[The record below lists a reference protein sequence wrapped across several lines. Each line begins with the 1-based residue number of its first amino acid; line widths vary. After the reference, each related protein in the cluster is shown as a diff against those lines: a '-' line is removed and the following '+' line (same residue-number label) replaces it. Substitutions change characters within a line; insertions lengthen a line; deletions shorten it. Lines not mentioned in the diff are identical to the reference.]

1 MSCRRNKSWR
11 ARLALSLVACGLIGI
26 VAGAHAEV
34 VRFEVKSTE
43 PAFAGRTFGAVGS
56 YELIHAVAHYRVD
69 PALPVNSELVN
80 INRAPRDEQG
90 RVAFDADVVILKP
103 ADMAKG
109 NGRMLYEMVNRG
121 RPLSVGL
128 LNRVAPGTSRGSF
141 GAASDAGDGLL
152 MNAGFTV
159 VMSGW
164 QAEYPLRDVPP
175 MAVALGSRLPRAP
188 NSTLLSARLP
198 IATDANGAPLVGVTR
213 EQFFDVGA
221 ADTFIGYLSYPA
233 ADVAGKGTLTMRER
247 DADPSVSPPGL
258 SWRYLDPWRIEVT
271 KPAGTTAGALFEF
284 VYQARDPVVYGLAL
298 ASMRDLV
305 SYLRYSDAEGNPLR
319 TRGRAA
325 IDKVIGLGASQTGR
339 TLKELVSEFN
349 EDESGRMVLD
359 GANIVISGAGRNSVN
374 SAFARP
380 GLKDAQHTS
389 WGLRG
394 DEFPFSY
401 PVTTDPLSRRTE
413 GVLSHCM
420 QARSC
425 PRIVHID
432 SENELWH
439 GGTLTYLDM
448 NGRDLTFP
456 DNVRV
461 FVFAGTEHSAA
472 PRPGAS
478 PPFCAAPAPAM
489 IDWTGFA
496 RALFVALDRWVTSD
510 EAPPASRYPTVARG
524 ELVQQSAYKFPQ
536 LPEARYVGAFSAKHY
551 YDFGQ
556 EPPKRMGSYPLLVPQ
571 ADADGLMVGGVRH
584 PFVSV
589 PLATNA
595 GWNVRK
601 PGFGEGDLCMATG
614 LHVPF
619 AATRREREERKDP
632 RLSVEERYASQDAYV
647 QAVEQAAR
655 ALVKDRLLLSGD
667 AQAIIAAAPAR
678 YQKALAGNETRK

>member
-1 MSCRRNKSWR
+1 MNLR
-11 ARLALSLVACGLIGI
+11 ATFCVLGAMLALVGQARAELVKL
-26 VAGAHAEV
+26 
-34 VRFEVKSTE
+34 EVKSTE
-43 PAFAGRTFGAVGS
+43 PAFAARTFGAVGQ
-56 YELIHAVAHYRVD
+56 YEVIRAVAHYRVD
-69 PALPVNSELVN
+69 PAARVNAGLVN
-80 INRAPRDEQG
+80 LQKAPRDEQG

-103 ADMAKG
+103 VEMTKG
-109 NGRMLYEMVNRG
+109 NGRMVYEMVNRG
-121 RPLSVGL
+121 RPLSLGL
-128 LNRVAPGTSRGSF
+128 LNRAARGGFSAAPE
-141 GAASDAGDGLL
+141 AGDGFL

-164 QAEYPLRDVPP
+164 QAEYPINDAPP
-175 MAVALGSRLPRAP
+175 MAVALGSRLPHPP
-188 NSTLLSARLP
+188 NSTALSARLP
-198 IATDANGAPLVGVTR
+198 IAAGVVAMTR

-221 ADTFIGYLSYPA
+221 DGTFVGYLSYPA
-233 ADVAGKGTLTMRER
+233 ANLNEKGTLTTRDR

-271 KPAGTTAGALFEF
+271 KPAGTNAGALFEF
-284 VYQARDPVVYGLAL
+284 VYRAKDPVVYGLAL

-305 SYLRYSDAEGNPLR
+305 SYLRYSDADGNP
-319 TRGRAA
+319 TRAG
-325 IDKVIGLGASQTGR
+325 IKKVIGLGASQTGR

-349 EDESGRMVLD
+349 EDEAGRIVLD

-401 PVTTDPLSRRTE
+401 PVIRDELSGKTDGVIKRCSATRT
-413 GVLSHCM
+413 
-420 QARSC
+420 C
-425 PRIVHID
+425 PRGIHID

-439 GGTLTYLDM
+439 GGTLTYVDT
-448 NGRDLTFP
+448 GGHDLTMP

-461 FVFAGTEHSAA
+461 FVFAGTEHTST
-472 PRPGAS
+472 PRPGMS

-489 IDWTGFA
+489 IDWSVFA
-496 RALFVALDRWVTSD
+496 RVLFTALDRWVTND

-524 ELVQQSAYKFPQ
+524 ELVAKSAYKFPKVS
-536 LPEARYVGAFSAKHY
+536 EATYVGAFSAKHY
-551 YDFGQ
+551 YNFNQ

-571 ADADGLMVGGVRH
+571 ADEDGLMIGGVRH

-601 PGFGEGDLCMATG
+601 AGFGEGDLCMATG
-614 LHVPF
+614 LSIPF
-619 AATRREREERKDP
+619 AATRSERAERKDP
-632 RLSVEERYASQDAYV
+632 RRSIEERYASEDAYV
-647 QAVEQAAR
+647 QAVRQAAQV
-655 ALVKDRLLLSGD
+655 LVKDRLLLPAD
-667 AQAIIAAAPAR
+667 AETIVVEAR
-678 YQKALAGNETRK
+678 GQYQKALSRR

>member
-1 MSCRRNKSWR
+1 MSLAACAFIGAA
-11 ARLALSLVACGLIGI
+11 AR
-26 VAGAHAEV
+26 AEV
-34 VRFEVKSTE
+34 IRFEVKSTE
-43 PAFAGRTFGAVGS
+43 PAFAGRTFGKVGS
-56 YELIHAVAHYRVD
+56 YEIIRGVAHYRVD
-69 PALPVNSELVN
+69 PALAVNAGLVN
-80 INRAPRDEQG
+80 IDRAPRDEQG
-90 RVAFDADVVILKP
+90 SVAFDADVIILKP

-121 RPLSVGL
+121 RPLSIGL
-128 LNRVAPGTSRGSF
+128 LNRVEPGASRGSF
-141 GAASDAGDGLL
+141 TGEPDAGDGFL

-164 QAEYPLRDVPP
+164 QAEYPLQDAPP

-188 NSTLLSARLP
+188 DSTLLSARLP
-198 IATDANGAPLVGVTR
+198 VAREANGAPLTGVTR
-213 EQFFDVGA
+213 EQFFDVGSA
-221 ADTFIGYLSYPA
+221 GTFIGYLTYPA
-233 ADVAGKGTLTMRER
+233 ADLSGKATLTMRER
-247 DADPSVSPPGL
+247 DADPPISPPGL

-271 KPAGTTAGALFEF
+271 KPAGTTPGALFEF

-305 SYLRYSDAEGNPLR
+305 SYLRYSDAEGNPVR
-319 TRGRAA
+319 MRGRAA
-325 IDKVIGLGASQTGR
+325 IEKVIALGASQTGR
-339 TLKELVSEFN
+339 TLKELVSHFN
-349 EDESGRMVLD
+349 EDESGRKVLD

-380 GLKDAQHTS
+380 GLKDAQHSS

-401 PVTTDPLSRRTE
+401 PVTTDPLSRRTD
-413 GVLSHCM
+413 GVLSHCS
-420 QARSC
+420 AAGSC
-425 PRIVHID
+425 PRIIHID

-456 DNVRV
+456 ENVRV
-461 FVFAGTEHSAA
+461 FVFAGTEHNAA

-478 PPFCAAPAPAM
+478 PRFCAAPAPAM
-489 IDWTGFA
+489 IEWSGFA
-496 RALFVALDRWVTSD
+496 RALFVALDRWVTND
-510 EAPPASRYPTVARG
+510 ETPPDGRYPTVARG
-524 ELVQQSAYKFPQ
+524 ELVPQSAYKFPQ

-551 YDFGQ
+551 YDFSQ
-556 EPPKRMGSYPLLVPQ
+556 QPPKRMGSYPLLVPQ
-571 ADADGLMVGGVRH
+571 ADADGLMIGGVRH

-632 RLSVEERYASQDAYV
+632 RPSIEERYESQHAYV
-647 QAVEQAAR
+647 EAVAQAAS
-655 ALVKDRLLLSGD
+655 ALAKDRLLLPGD
-667 AQAIIAAAPAR
+667 AQAIVAEAPAR
-678 YQKALAGNETRK
+678 YQQAIARRDQAGE

>member
-1 MSCRRNKSWR
+1 MKLR
-11 ARLALSLVACGLIGI
+11 ATLFALGALLTCTGQ
-26 VAGAHAEV
+26 AHAELV
-34 VRFEVKSTE
+34 KLEVKSTE
-43 PAFAGRTFGAVGS
+43 PAFAGRTFGSVGT
-56 YELIHAVAHYRVD
+56 YELVRAVAHYRVD
-69 PALPVNSELVN
+69 PSVPVNAGLVN
-80 INRAPRDEQG
+80 VQKAPRDEHG
-90 RVAFDADVVILKP
+90 RVAFDADVLILKP
-103 ADMAKG
+103 TDLGKG

-121 RPLSVGL
+121 RPLSIGL
-128 LNRVAPGTSRGSF
+128 LNRVAPGAGRGGFS
-141 GAASDAGDGLL
+141 AAPEAGDGFL
-152 MNAGFTV
+152 MDAGFTV

-164 QAEYPLRDVPP
+164 QAEYPVKDAPA
-175 MAVALGSRLPRAP
+175 MAVALGSRLPRPP
-188 NSTLLSARLP
+188 NSAALTARLP
-198 IATDANGAPLVGVTR
+198 IADVIATTR

-221 ADTFIGYLSYPA
+221 ENTFIGYLSYPA
-233 ADVAGKGTLTMRER
+233 ADVREKGTLTMRER
-247 DADPSVSPPGL
+247 DADPPASPSAL

-271 KPAGTTAGALFEF
+271 KPAGTSAGAMFEF
-284 VYQARDPVVYGLAL
+284 VYRAKDPVVYGLAL

-305 SYLRYSDAEGNPLR
+305 SYLRYSDAQGNPLR
-319 TRGRAA
+319 SA
-325 IDKVIGLGASQTGR
+325 IKKVIGLGASQTGR

-349 EDESGRMVLD
+349 EDESGGIVLD

-401 PVTTDPLSRRTE
+401 PVTRDSLSGRTDGVIRRCSAT
-413 GVLSHCM
+413 
-420 QARSC
+420 RTC

-439 GGTLTYLDM
+439 GGTLTYVDTS
-448 NGRDLTFP
+448 GRDITMP

-461 FVFAGTEHSAA
+461 FVFAGTEHTAT
-472 PRPGAS
+472 PRPGMS

-489 IDWTGFA
+489 IDWSVFA
-496 RALFVALDRWVTSD
+496 RALFTALDRWVTND

-524 ELVQQSAYKFPQ
+524 ELVAKSAYNFPK
-536 LPEARYVGAFSAKHY
+536 LPEAAYVGAFSAKHY
-551 YDFGQ
+551 YDFSR
-556 EPPKRMGSYPLLVPQ
+556 EPPKRIGSYPLLVPQ
-571 ADADGLMVGGVRH
+571 ADADGLMMGGVRH

-619 AATRREREERKDP
+619 AATRQERIERKDP
-632 RLSVEERYASQDAYV
+632 RQSIEERYTSRDAYV
-647 QAVEQAAR
+647 QSVKQAAE
-655 ALVKDRLLLSGD
+655 ALVKDRLLLPAD
-667 AQAIIAAAPAR
+667 AAAIVAE
-678 YQKALAGNETRK
+678 AGDQYDQAHKRAGHGAAAQRGDTTAKQSRP

>member
-1 MSCRRNKSWR
+1 MKLATLIAIGVMLAFTGQAR
-11 ARLALSLVACGLIGI
+11 AELVEL
-26 VAGAHAEV
+26 
-34 VRFEVKSTE
+34 EVKSTE
-43 PAFAGRTFGAVGS
+43 PAFAGRTFGSVGA
-56 YELIHAVAHYRVD
+56 YELIRAVAHHRVD
-69 PALPVNSELVN
+69 PAAPVNAGLVN
-80 INRAPRDEQG
+80 IQKAPRDAQG

-103 ADMAKG
+103 VDLAKG

-121 RPLSVGL
+121 RSLSVGL
-128 LNRVAPGTSRGSF
+128 LNRVAPGAGRGSF
-141 GAASDAGDGLL
+141 SAAAEAGDGFL
-152 MNAGFTV
+152 MDAGFTV

-164 QAEYPLRDVPP
+164 QAEYPVTDAPP
-175 MAVALGSRLPRAP
+175 MAVALGSRLPRP
-188 NSTLLSARLP
+188 PSSTALSARLP
-198 IATDANGAPLVGVTR
+198 VAADVTGMTR

-221 ADTFIGYLSYPA
+221 EGTFVGYLSYPA
-233 ADVAGKGTLTMRER
+233 ADVNEKGTMAMRER
-247 DADPSVSPPGL
+247 DADPAVSPASL
-258 SWRYLDPWRIEVT
+258 AWRYLDPWRIEVT
-271 KPAGTTAGALFEF
+271 KPAGTSPGALFEF
-284 VYQARDPVVYGLAL
+284 VYRAKDPVVYGLAL

-305 SYLRYSDAEGNPLR
+305 SYLRYGDAEGNPLR
-319 TRGRAA
+319 SA
-325 IDKVIGLGASQTGR
+325 IKKVIGLGASQTGR

-349 EDESGRMVLD
+349 EDESGRIVLD

-401 PVTTDPLSRRTE
+401 PVTRDALSGRTDGVIRRCSAT
-413 GVLSHCM
+413 
-420 QARSC
+420 RTC

-439 GGTLTYLDM
+439 GGTLTYVDAS
-448 NGRDLTFP
+448 GRDLTMP

-461 FVFAGTEHSAA
+461 FVFAGTEHTST
-472 PRPGAS
+472 PRPGMS

-489 IDWTGFA
+489 IDWSVFA
-496 RALFVALDRWVTSD
+496 RALFTALDRWVAND

-524 ELVQQSAYKFPQ
+524 ELVAKSAYNFPK
-536 LPEARYVGAFSAKHY
+536 LYEAPYVGAFSAKHY
-551 YDFGQ
+551 YDFSH
-556 EPPKRMGSYPLLVPQ
+556 EPPKRIGSYPLLVPQ
-571 ADADGLMVGGVRH
+571 ADADGLMIGGIRH

-619 AATRREREERKDP
+619 AATRQERAERKDP
-632 RLSVEERYASQDAYV
+632 RLSIEERYASRDAYV
-647 QAVEQAAR
+647 QSVKQAAQ
-655 ALVKDRLLLSGD
+655 ALVKDRLLLPAD
-667 AQAIIAAAPAR
+667 AEAIVAEADDQ
-678 YQKALAGNETRK
+678 YHKALARR